1 MNAKT
6 QDQTRDR
13 HELLQRWNSLNNAN
27 HAGYLQMKSKIR
39 MVSEGTDHML
49 PAVEQSNASGINLNH
64 NCKNH
69 GHNTAEKTVFYR
81 QITSLFKNICA
92 CFHKPARPALP
103 KHKPIST
110 GIVNTPPIPFTY
122 PAQDARPLA
131 TPLARA
137 VVRFNKHFNYELH
150 LPIHPETVR
159 GAATLADMYGQ
170 PELAEELRTVLTDK
184 SQPPEDFKN

>member
-13 HELLQRWNSLNNAN
+13 HELLQRWNSLNNTN
-27 HAGYLQMKSKIR
+27 DAGYLEIKSKIR
-39 MVSEGTDHML
+39 MVGESTDQML
-49 PAVEQSNASGINLNH
+49 PVVVQNHASGRNLNH
-64 NCKNH
+64 NLKVA
-69 GHNTAEKTVFYR
+69 GHNTAGKAVFYR
-81 QITSLFKNICA
+81 QIASLVKNIWA

-103 KHKPIST
+103 KHQPT
-110 GIVNTPPIPFTY
+110 PTNAVNTPPIPFTY
-122 PAQDARPLA
+122 PVQNTRPLT

-159 GAATLADMYGQ
+159 GAATLADLYGQ